1 MTEEKKNIEQL
12 LPLDLELET
21 DSDTGILDELDE
33 FVEYDL
39 EGSEEE
45 LLVEDDED
53 DQYLED
59 IEDIED
65 NSDKKKKNIIKLK
78 VMSTNVTPNRMTTYE
93 FTRILGD
100 RARHLDNGAHP
111 YVDVSNMTSSIEI
124 AYTEI
129 IQRKLPMTITR
140 GLGGKTVDI
149 LRIME
154 MDLPSIAPMRWI
166 VPSH

>member
-1 MTEEKKNIEQL
+1 MYMDDEKKDTIQN
-12 LPLDLELET
+12 LPLELES
-21 DSDTGILDELDE
+21 DSDTCELDE

-39 EGSEEE
+39 EGYEEE
-45 LLVEDDED
+45 STVEVEVDED
-53 DQYLED
+53 IPY

-65 NSDKKKKNIIKLK
+65 DIPHDNNIINLK
-78 VMSTNVTPNRMTTYE
+78 VMSTNVTMNYMTAYE

-100 RARHLDNGAHP
+100 RARHLDNGAQP

-129 IQRKLPMTITR
+129 IQRKLPMTIIR
-140 GLGGKTVDI
+140 GLGGRTVDI

-154 MDLPSIAPMRWI
+154 MELPSIAPMRWV